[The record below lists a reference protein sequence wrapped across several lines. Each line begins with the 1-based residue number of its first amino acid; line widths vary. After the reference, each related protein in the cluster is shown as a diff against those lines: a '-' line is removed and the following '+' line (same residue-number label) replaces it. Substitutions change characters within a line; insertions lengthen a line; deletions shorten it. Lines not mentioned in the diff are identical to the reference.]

1 MSLIANLSISSICIT
16 DTETGVS
23 CNVVFF
29 FVEVT
34 TISSISNEFAVC
46 ASIFCEDI
54 KIKSIAGKIN
64 FVDSKVIFLK
74 SIKLPPQ

>member
-1 MSLIANLSISSICIT
+1 MT

-46 ASIFCEDI
+46 AGATGISISFI
-54 KIKSIAGKIN
+54 KFRN
-64 FVDSKVIFLK
+64 F
-74 SIKLPPQ
+74 